1 MVRSE
6 KREYSRKVFVIPAI
20 DLKDGRCV
28 RLLEG
33 KMDTAWSVSPDP
45 LAQARTFEEAGAKRL
60 HVVDLDGAI
69 EGGPKNADLIGAI
82 IRAVA
87 IPVQVGGG
95 LRTPEAVA
103 AFFDRGAAYAILGTL
118 LVEDPAAFSKIA
130 ADHPGRIIAG
140 IDAKDG
146 RVATQGWVVDAG
158 LDAISVARRAE
169 TAGAAAVITTD
180 IARDGTGRGVNV
192 DFCRSLAEAVAIPVI
207 ASGGVHSAADLERLE
222 GTGVAGVVVGRA
234 LYDGTLDFAQ
244 AFSPAT
250 KSI

>member
-1 MVRSE
+1 M
-6 KREYSRKVFVIPAI
+6 FVIPAI

-33 KMDTAWSVSPDP
+33 KMDTAWSVSTDP
-45 LAQARTFEEAGAKRL
+45 VAQARTFEEAGAERL

-82 IRAVA
+82 IRAVS

-95 LRTPEAVA
+95 LRTSEAVG
-103 AFFDRGAAYAILGTL
+103 AFFDRGATYAILGTL
-118 LVEDPAAFSKIA
+118 LVEEPEEFAKIA
-130 ADHPGRIIAG
+130 ASYPGRIIAG

-180 IARDGTGRGVNV
+180 IARDGTGTGVNV
-192 DFCRSLAEAVAIPVI
+192 DLCKSLAAAVTIPVI
-207 ASGGVHSAADLERLE
+207 ASGGVHSAADIAHLE

-234 LYDGTLDFAQ
+234 LYDGTLDLSQ
-244 AFSPAT
+244 AFPPNAEDD
-250 KSI
+250 